1 MLSKEEIKSLI
12 NKWFTGTDDESLE
25 DIEKILGTIDE
36 LYDTPTGEDLDDK
49 LRELDEKW
57 RKRYRDRF
65 FRTDVKEQDEIKRDN
80 VTDDNTSYD
89 DLWEDDN

>member
-12 NKWFTGTDDESLE
+12 NKWFTGTDDESLD

-36 LYDTPTGEDLDDK
+36 LYDTPRGEDLDDK
-49 LRELDEKW
+49 LRELDEQW

-65 FRTDVKEQDEIKRDN
+65 FRGDEKEQNEIKREN
-80 VTDDNTSYD
+80 VNDSNTSYD